1 MAQTSPWATLAA
13 TVPSSAAISTPPS
26 VPSAVDGVFRAEA
39 LALRTVDLSKHKPSI
54 PLLNRMPANFW
65 LRNCAIPW
73 VQLGDTV
80 AIAFGSA
87 EVAESQRQ
95 VLTDRF
101 GPFIPVLATEPQIL
115 PLLQQHF
122 KTAMARQANISIAPE
137 LSTRTLFSRSKRL
150 KQLLPVSSFV
160 SLSIVFPLEVFAV
173 CCGAALILLMLYTV
187 LKLAGLAAHL
197 MTRAKAHQAPLASGA
212 QPQQSVTSPPPP
224 AEALPKI
231 SVLVPLYKEAAISS
245 ALLKRLGRLQY
256 PAERMDVILVLE
268 EGDTVTQQAISK
280 ASLPSWMQA
289 IEVPIWGSLRT
300 KPRAMNYALNFCRG
314 DIVGVWDAEDAPQP
328 DQLHRVAAAFAQA
341 PPDVACFQ
349 GVLDYYNP
357 RANWM
362 SRCFTLEYAG
372 WFRIVLQGIAQLK
385 LVVPLGGTT
394 MFIRRAVLDDLGGWD
409 AHNVTEDA
417 DLGVRLFRAGH
428 RTQMLP
434 TATYEE
440 ATCHLPAWIRQRSR
454 WLKGFMATY
463 LVNMRQPVR
472 LARELGW
479 AGFLGFQAF
488 FLGTVGQF
496 LLSPFLWTYWLI
508 AFGVPHPSAE
518 ILPEH
523 LLYLGVSW
531 LVFFE
536 LCGMI
541 IAAFGAFASGR
552 PGLALWVPV
561 LPFYYLMGP
570 IAVYKALYELL
581 YDPYFW
587 DKTSHGVHPPDTN
600 AQHHLGPSDNPAF
613 TEPEPPPR
621 PKQTAQPDYV
631 AAYLGEAQSAQSQS
645 AQAKEARSQTEKTAS
660 TKNRADNA
668 EQV

>member
-1 MAQTSPWATLAA
+1 LEPADLGKQTL
-13 TVPSSAAISTPPS
+13 PSAPP
-26 VPSAVDGVFRAEA
+26 AVDGVYRAEA
-39 LALRTVDLSKHKPSI
+39 LALRTIDLSKHKPSI
-54 PLLNRMPANFW
+54 PLLNRMPASFW

-87 EVAESQRQ
+87 EEAESQRQ

-101 GPFIPVLATEPQIL
+101 GPFIPVLAPEPQIL

-137 LSTRTLFSRSKRL
+137 LSTRTLFLHSKRL

-173 CCGAALILLMLYTV
+173 CCGAALILLMLYTA
-187 LKLAGLAAHL
+187 LKLTGLAAHL
-197 MTRAKAHQAPLASGA
+197 LTQATAHQAPLASGA
-212 QPQQSVTSPPPP
+212 QPQQLVASPPPA

-256 PAERMDVILVLE
+256 PAALMDVILVLE
-268 EGDTVTQQAISK
+268 EGDTVTQKAISK
-280 ASLPSWMQA
+280 ANLPSWMQA
-289 IEVPIWGSLRT
+289 IEVPTWGSLRT

-341 PPDVACFQ
+341 PPEVACFQ

-357 RANWM
+357 RANWI

-372 WFRIVLQGIAQLK
+372 WFRIVLQGIARLK

-434 TATYEE
+434 TTTYEE
-440 ATCHLPAWIRQRSR
+440 AACHHPAWIRQRSR

-463 LVNMRQPVR
+463 LVHMRQPVR

-479 AGFLGFQAF
+479 VGFLGFQAF

-508 AFGVPHPSAE
+508 VFGLPHPSAE

-552 PGLALWVPV
+552 PGLALWVPM

-587 DKTSHGVHPPDTN
+587 DKTSHGVHPPDTD

-613 TEPEPPPR
+613 TGPEPPPR
-621 PKQTAQPDYV
+621 PQQTVQPDRAAAQP
-631 AAYLGEAQSAQSQS
+631 GEAQTAQSQS
-645 AQAKEARSQTEKTAS
+645 AQPKSAQEKEGRSQTAKTPSA
-660 TKNRADNA
+660 KKRRDNT